1 MTSLLA
7 FSDTSILGIELTFIL
22 KVLVTLYS
30 AALFMQ
36 SGLDKVF
43 DWKGNRDFI
52 NSMFEKT
59 ILKPFVPLLMPSITI
74 LEVLAGLLSLAGA
87 AMLIF
92 KAQDMLAIYGLLL
105 GALSILLLFFGM
117 RIAKDYGGA
126 AGITPY
132 FVFFVIALALF
143 A

>member
-7 FSDTSILGIELTFIL
+7 FSDTSILGIELTFVL
-22 KVLVTLYS
+22 KLLVTLYS

-52 NSMFEKT
+52 NGMFEKT

-74 LEVLAGLLSLAGA
+74 LEVLAGLLLLAGA
-87 AMLIF
+87 VMLIF